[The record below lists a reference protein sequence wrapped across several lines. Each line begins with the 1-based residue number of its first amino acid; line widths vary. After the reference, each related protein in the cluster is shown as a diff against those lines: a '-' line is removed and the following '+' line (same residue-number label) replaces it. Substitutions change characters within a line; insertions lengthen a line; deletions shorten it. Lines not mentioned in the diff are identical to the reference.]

1 MIVSVCSLSCE
12 SECKL
17 LLLLIYSLA
26 LFFSSSFQILPRPA
40 GLYSPP
46 HPPLPFRLTLDLCYC
61 SESCDICDFNLPPWA
76 GLGGGRGRRGSQSS
90 SLGLLDKEPGWL
102 GRGRGLFGA
111 STVSDCQSWILFCVY
126 LLGVIFVLIKQKLK
140 AWRGSILWTFLKCA

>member
-1 MIVSVCSLSCE
+1 MIVSVCSFSCE

-40 GLYSPP
+40 SLYSPP

-61 SESCDICDFNLPPWA
+61 SESCDICDFNLPPWVR
-76 GLGGGRGRRGSQSS
+76 LGGGGKG
-90 SLGLLDKEPGWL
+90 KV
-102 GRGRGLFGA
+102 RGRGESVFIPGPVGQRTRLIRPRPG
-111 STVSDCQSWILFCVY
+111 TVGSQHSERQPALNTGSVY
-126 LLGVIFVLIKQKLK
+126 ISLELYL
-140 AWRGSILWTFLKCA
+140 C